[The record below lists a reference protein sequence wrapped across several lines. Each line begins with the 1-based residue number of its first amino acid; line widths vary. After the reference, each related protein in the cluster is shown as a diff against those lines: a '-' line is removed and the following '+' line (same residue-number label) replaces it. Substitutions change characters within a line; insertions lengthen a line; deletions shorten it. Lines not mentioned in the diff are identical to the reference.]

1 MSLEMKNVFLKTA
14 QQPVLLHLIP
24 EVLPHGKE
32 SSPST
37 MSPMWCQ
44 PPFCAPQYAN
54 RIQVIISLQ
63 TRFKFTRMVPN
74 ATY

>member
-14 QQPVLLHLIP
+14 QQPVLLHLIL

-32 SSPST
+32 ASPST

-44 PPFCAPQYAN
+44 PPFCIPQYAN
-54 RIQVIISLQ
+54 RIQVIISFSFSYYKQGLSL
-63 TRFKFTRMVPN
+63 
-74 ATY
+74 